1 MPACLLIADDLTGA
15 CDAAV
20 HFAMRGYRTV
30 VSLDREPE
38 ASGADVLA
46 VSTESRGLGREE
58 LRDVFAGLGRGAAS
72 PRGPIDNRPA
82 GFQPAPH
89 ARARILFKKIDSTL
103 RGNVGA
109 EVALAAEAFGCDAAL
124 VTPAFPAMGRTVE
137 SGFLR
142 VAGADFAPVGMAAYW
157 REQGL
162 RGCAHVPP
170 SGVPAALEAGTR
182 YISIDA
188 ASDSDLDAIAAV
200 GLASA
205 RRILWA
211 GSAGL
216 ASALARALPAGPHLE
231 AAPAERRGW
240 QVKAPAPPSCQPSGR
255 GAVLFCIG
263 SDHPV
268 TLDQQRS
275 LSTARPTAELSA
287 ETAEPESI
295 LAALGRGWHVALRI
309 PHGRVAADRVR
320 RIVGGVRAPLVLTG
334 GDTAS
339 LVCRALGVR
348 EIHLHREIA
357 PGIPQGLIAGGLF
370 DGVPV
375 VTKSG
380 AFGRP
385 GVLIQIADTFAC
397 LQ

>member
-30 VSLDREPE
+30 VSLDPEPE

-46 VSTESRGLGREE
+46 VSTESRGLSREE
-58 LRDVFAGLGRGAAS
+58 LPSGADHLFLWSAS
-72 PRGPIDNRPA
+72 GPYA
-82 GFQPAPH
+82 Q
-89 ARARILFKKIDSTL
+89 ARILFKKIDSTL

-124 VTPAFPAMGRTVE
+124 ITPAFPAMGRTVE

-142 VAGADFAPVGMAAYW
+142 VSGAGFAPVGMAAYW

-170 SGVPAALEAGTR
+170 SGVPAALEVGMR
-182 YISIDA
+182 FISIDA

-216 ASALARALPAGPHLE
+216 ASALARALPAGPHME
-231 AAPAERRGW
+231 AAPAEGH
-240 QVKAPAPPSCQPSGR
+240 

-268 TLDQQRS
+268 TLEQQRN
-275 LSTARPTAELSA
+275 LAAARPTAELSA

-295 LAALGRGWHVALRI
+295 SAALGRGRHVALRI

-320 RIVGGVRAPLVLTG
+320 RIVGEARAPLVLTG

-357 PGIPQGLIAGGLF
+357 PGIPQGLIAGGVF

-385 GVLIQIADTFAC
+385 DVLIQIGDTFAC
-397 LQ
+397 HQ